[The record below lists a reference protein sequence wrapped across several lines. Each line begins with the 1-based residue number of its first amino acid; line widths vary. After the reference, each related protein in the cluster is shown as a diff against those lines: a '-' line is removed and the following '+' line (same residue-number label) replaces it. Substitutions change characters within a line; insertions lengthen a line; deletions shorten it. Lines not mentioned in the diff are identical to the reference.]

1 MIARMVVAAALLLV
15 IASKGLA
22 SDDAA
27 LQAKPAQP
35 QPPPATL
42 ATPTQPPALLPT
54 PTTKPAPSREGQPFN
69 VKVDVT
75 ITEQTGTAAP
85 FKKTVSVAVGEGTT
99 ALVRSQAT
107 FSGGTP
113 NPLNVDVG
121 PTVTATGKIRLMM
134 SVQYDAPAPP
144 LVADAATGRGGDG
157 QTIRSAL
164 GALTR
169 TELRQN
175 IIVMLENGKPLVVSQ
190 SADPVGDRRVTIE
203 VTATILK

>member
-15 IASKGLA
+15 IASNGLA

-35 QPPPATL
+35 QPPATL
-42 ATPTQPPALLPT
+42 ATPTQPPATLPT
-54 PTTKPAPSREGQPFN
+54 PTTRPAPSREGQPFN

-75 ITEQTGTAAP
+75 ITEQTGAAAP

-144 LVADAATGRGGDG
+144 LVADAATGRAGDG

-190 SADPVGDRRVTIE
+190 SADPVGDRKVTIE